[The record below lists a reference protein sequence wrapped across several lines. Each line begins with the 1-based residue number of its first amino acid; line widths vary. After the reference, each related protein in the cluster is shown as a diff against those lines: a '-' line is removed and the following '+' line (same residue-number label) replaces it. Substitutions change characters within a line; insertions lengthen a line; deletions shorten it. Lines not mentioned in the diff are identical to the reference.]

1 MKGDTEMISGKKYIN
16 NALFY
21 TMFKKH
27 YCPQCGK
34 LLQRI
39 KVSKIV
45 NSKSPEAK
53 NFDFSLGDSF
63 MIGYVEFIWHEFRCP
78 DCKINIS
85 IDRMRKIERGTREN
99 KNEK

>member
-1 MKGDTEMISGKKYIN
+1 MKGDADMITGKKYIN

-34 LLQRI
+34 LLQRV

-63 MIGYVEFIWHEFRCP
+63 MIGDVEFIWKEFRCP

-85 IDRMRKIERGTREN
+85 IDEMRKIERGLKKN
-99 KNEK
+99 QNEK

>member
-1 MKGDTEMISGKKYIN
+1 MISGKKYIN
-16 NALFY
+16 NSLFY

-63 MIGYVEFIWHEFRCP
+63 MTGYVEFIWHEFRCP